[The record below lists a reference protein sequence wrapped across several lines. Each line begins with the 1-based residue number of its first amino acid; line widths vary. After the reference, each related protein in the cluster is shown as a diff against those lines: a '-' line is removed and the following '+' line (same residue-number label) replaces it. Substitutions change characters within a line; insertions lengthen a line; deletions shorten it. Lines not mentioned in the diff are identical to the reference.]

1 MRARF
6 LVLVFFVFLSV
17 SFSLLALTAQQQ
29 PPATSGKDSA
39 AAARKSAKDAA
50 DSEKEAKTAAG
61 KADQRASAADKSAQQ
76 AGSSAE
82 KAQTAA
88 DDSAQ
93 SAQDS
98 QKSAAEAAQSASDTG
113 KSAQTIRAN
122 GIFQRLAQR
131 KAAPKKPP
139 LSDYVPCMFAG
150 DEDFELRSR
159 PNPYAKPG
167 DAITKTEADTIADIA
182 INQAVANHTIPAQT
196 DDSLKNQIVN
206 AIVGLTPK
214 DARSKIQSL
223 LQTEAAKNAAASQAA
238 IKDDIKSA
246 LSDSRLVPFS
256 AKITEQL
263 KQSHH
268 YDFTLEPTIKN
279 LDPNKLNTPQ
289 AQENTAS
296 TLSEQAVEAKSTQ
309 AASSALTQT
318 VGARPT
324 FDRPDD
330 VSCSFSIMDW
340 HETSDV
346 FGRRVAN
353 QYIAIQV
360 NIRNLSKD
368 SEFLVHDIQIA
379 VDTGVNP
386 RQLGRF
392 QAGRDRIIVRSV
404 AQRGQSEDRRN
415 LILNTMQMIGNIAGG
430 ASAAFTH
437 ATVDDKDTTPAD
449 KLSTAVELFQGP
461 FITGLINIFP
471 DHTLE
476 HINHISDLAFS
487 ASSVNKTVIPI
498 QGAVPLVTFL
508 VERPLEQL
516 PFARCGTVIESS
528 NSDTDSDSGSTNTL
542 PSGPGSA
549 KDRFCQLEPDDDER
563 SMNHPEPRVYPD
575 TLRFK
580 KWKPAALQVLE
591 RRMYVVVAGV
601 HIQEVSNAPTL
612 TAVKCPLAGPNVVDL
627 SQVDKDGNVSCNLA
641 GKNLDK
647 SASTRLALNARN
659 VSANIDASSDG
670 NTGTMTFK
678 ADDFNGKDNAGTYEI
693 FIKDNSGKD
702 NDTGQS
708 LKFGIRTPT
717 ITVDPSIL
725 KGKPAQLTITG
736 SNLDRIKAVNLV
748 DSSDPKNVQ
757 TFTGTIQNPDT
768 VTSNTSSIVVSFAD
782 LTTLGDNVNIQL
794 TTKDGDTL
802 THTVQIQK

>member
-1 MRARF
+1 MRARSLIVICF
-6 LVLVFFVFLSV
+6 IFLSI
-17 SFSLLALTAQQQ
+17 SFYLLAQTTQVQ
-29 PPATSGKDSA
+29 PIPASGKDSA
-39 AAARKSAKDAA
+39 AAARKSAKNAA
-50 DSEKEAKTAAG
+50 DSEKEAKTG
-61 KADQRASAADKSAQQ
+61 ADKSARSADQSQ
-76 AGSSAE
+76 GSAQNATSSAE
-82 KAQTAA
+82 KAKTAA

-93 SAQDS
+93 SA
-98 QKSAAEAAQSASDTG
+98 SDTD
-113 KSAQTIRAN
+113 KSAQTIKADS
-122 GIFQRLAQR
+122 ILQRLSQR
-131 KAAPKKPP
+131 KAPPKKPP

-150 DEDFELRSR
+150 DEDFDLRSR
-159 PNPYAKPG
+159 PNPYVKRG
-167 DAITKTEADTIADIA
+167 DAITEIEADKIATIA

-206 AIVGLTPK
+206 AIIGLTPN
-214 DARSKIQSL
+214 DATQKIQSL
-223 LQTEAAKNAAASQAA
+223 LAENANAANELTSKISEIVDNALKVSS
-238 IKDDIKSA
+238 DNPSA
-246 LSDSRLVPFS
+246 QSNL
-256 AKITEQL
+256 TQQL
-263 KQSHH
+263 KTSHL
-268 YDFTLEPTIKN
+268 YDLRLSPIISNVDISTLTNLKKKQEFVQALKPTITQVATSE
-279 LDPNKLNTPQ
+279 P
-289 AQENTAS
+289 AS
-296 TLSEQAVEAKSTQ
+296 SSVKQAV
-309 AASSALTQT
+309 AS
-318 VGARPT
+318 RPT

-430 ASAAFTH
+430 ASTAFTH

-461 FITGLINIFP
+461 FITGLLNIFP

-516 PFARCGTVIESS
+516 PFARCGTVIQSS
-528 NSDTDSDSGSTNTL
+528 GSGTDSGSTNTV
-542 PSGPGSA
+542 PSRPGSA
-549 KDRFCQLEPDDDER
+549 RDPFCQLEPDDDVR
-563 SMNHPEPRVYPD
+563 STTDPEPSVYPA

-612 TAVKCPLAGPNVVDL
+612 TAVKCPLAGPDNVVDL

-641 GKNLDK
+641 GKHLDK
-647 SASTRLALNARN
+647 AASTRLALKARS

-678 ADDFNGKDNAGTYEI
+678 ADDFNGTDNAGIYEI
-693 FIKDNSGKD
+693 FIKDNSGND

-708 LKFGIRTPT
+708 LKFGTRTPT
-717 ITVDPSIL
+717 ITSVAPPTL
-725 KGKPAQLTITG
+725 KGQPVQLTITG
-736 SNLDRIKAVNLV
+736 SNLDRVKDVNLV
-748 DSSDPKNVQ
+748 DSSDPKK
-757 TFTGTIQNPDT
+757 TAAGAIQNPDT
-768 VTSNTSSIVVSFAD
+768 VTSSTTSIVVSFAD
-782 LTTLGDNVNIQL
+782 LSTLVATANIQL
-794 TTKDGDTL
+794 TTKDGVTL
-802 THTVQIQK
+802 PDAHPIQIQK